1 MSFHK
6 NWPKVFPCSK
16 IEICSDKKF
25 CFLWLN
31 HKLLFSK
38 GIKFENFRQGSFGET
53 FYIILDG
60 KVQVSQK
67 QKGYIRTLSGSDYF
81 GEKALLNEASVR

>member
-1 MSFHK
+1 MS
-6 NWPKVFPCSK
+6 NQ
-16 IEICSDKKF
+16 
-25 CFLWLN
+25 
-31 HKLLFSK
+31 
-38 GIKFENFRQGSFGET
+38 FRQGSFGET

>member
-1 MSFHK
+1 MQVEEFHDK
-6 NWPKVFPCSK
+6 DCITRYSYSSNSWFVKVT
-16 IEICSDKKF
+16 
-25 CFLWLN
+25 
-31 HKLLFSK
+31 
-38 GIKFENFRQGSFGET
+38 FRQGSFGET

-81 GEKALLNEASVR
+81 GEKALLNEASVRYWHFSR

>member
-1 MSFHK
+1 MIFIQ
-6 NWPKVFPCSK
+6 N
-16 IEICSDKKF
+16 
-25 CFLWLN
+25 LT
-31 HKLLFSK
+31 
-38 GIKFENFRQGSFGET
+38 FRQGSFGET

-81 GEKALLNEASVR
+81 GEKALLNEASVRYVYLDSRQLLK

>member
-1 MSFHK
+1 MASTAVRSRMS
-6 NWPKVFPCSK
+6 NQ
-16 IEICSDKKF
+16 
-25 CFLWLN
+25 
-31 HKLLFSK
+31 
-38 GIKFENFRQGSFGET
+38 FRQGSFGET